1 MQRSPL
7 LYYHISGNIHSNTT
21 HLNKRLI
28 YLLVILAYTLPPTLL
43 YAQTLTGV
51 ILDARTNEP
60 LPSAN
65 IVIKDTY
72 TGTISNADGEFEL
85 KVNDLPFVMVVRYI
99 GYFSQEIQITQ
110 IDGAP
115 LTVRM
120 EPNVRTLGEVTV
132 TGGNPAVDIMR
143 EVIRRKQIWR
153 ASLESYSAQAY
164 TRQRLESE
172 SNIASISETL
182 SEVFWDKEK
191 GTREVIKSRR
201 QTANLGMEEN
211 LASAGFLPNFY
222 DDNLRVGG
230 FDMVGPTH
238 PDAFRYYSFELI
250 GLRSID
256 NLTVFDIKVS
266 PRRKLQPTFEGTI
279 AVVDSAYA
287 LLEIDL
293 KPNDALIFPPPI
305 QKYNLWFTQQFSNFG
320 GDYWLPIDVRIR
332 GELKFGIV
340 GLQFPEIGIQQ
351 LSRLTDYRVNIELPD
366 SLYGEGRQRRLRVD
380 TVSVKRDS
388 LFLKSPLVV
397 PLTNIEEKAYSDL
410 DSTKTLDE
418 AFRPKGFLAR
428 FIDEN
433 DDNNNNTRSI
443 GVGGQRGGNSTKK
456 FKGSVLPDGRF
467 TRVDG
472 LNVGATLKYPFSRR
486 LTVYGGGS
494 YSFSSEK
501 ADYLGGMR
509 FSHPKMRRFIHE
521 IRYDARTQT
530 RYQSITSGLFLSST
544 NMIIGT
550 ADYFDYF
557 RSEGVSFKTQ
567 YRKPRSQSRWEFLAR
582 NELHSSLEKVTD
594 YSLWKPSTIQR
605 PNPAISD
612 GWMRSVSVLYTHG
625 DDPIPFA
632 IVGQN
637 RVEVQIEL
645 SDSEVLASDYDFARV
660 HVAIDRRFPTFY
672 KRRFLPN
679 TLDVRVVGGTST
691 GDLPLQRFGI
701 IDASPGYYSPYGAL
715 KTLKDH
721 PYEGEHYMAM
731 HWEHNFR
738 TIPFEALGMMWFAK
752 KGWSILAYGSH
763 AKTYISSDRLSQL
776 RSRPDFML
784 SYNDGTHH
792 EIGVALNGI
801 FGLGRVNL
809 TKRLDKPGL
818 NLGAGVA
825 RYF

>member
-1 MQRSPL
+1 L
-7 LYYHISGNIHSNTT
+7 LHHTGCHTNLFYQN
-21 HLNKRLI
+21 LNKRLI
-28 YLLVILAYTLPPTLL
+28 KLLALLALLVPTSILH
-43 YAQTLTGV
+43 AQTLTGFV
-51 ILDARTNEP
+51 VDARNGEP

-85 KVNDLPFVMVVRYI
+85 KVKDIPFVLVIRYI
-99 GYFSQEIQITQ
+99 GYFSQEIQVTK
-110 IDGAP
+110 IDDTP
-115 LTVRM
+115 LTIRM
-120 EPNVRTLGEVTV
+120 EPNIRILGEVTV

-153 ASLESYSAQAY
+153 SNLESYTAQAY

-172 SNIASISETL
+172 SKIASISETL

-222 DDNLRVGG
+222 DDNLRIGG

-238 PDAFRYYSFELI
+238 PDAFRFYNFELI

-279 AVVDSAYA
+279 AVVDSAFA

-305 QKYNLWFTQQFSNFG
+305 QKFNLWFAQQFSNFG

-332 GELKFGIV
+332 GEIKFGII
-340 GLQFPEIGIQQ
+340 GLQFPEMGIQQ
-351 LSRLTDYRVNIELPD
+351 LSRLTDYQVNIVLPD

-388 LFLKSPLVV
+388 LFLRSPLVV
-397 PLTNIEEKAYSDL
+397 PLTNIEQKAYAEL
-410 DSTKTLDE
+410 DSTNTLDE

-428 FIDEN
+428 FINDDEN
-433 DDNNNNTRSI
+433 DNSRSMS
-443 GVGGQRGGNSTKK
+443 VGRQRSGGSRIN
-456 FKGSVLPDGRF
+456 FKGSLTPDGRF

-472 LNVGATLKYPFSRR
+472 LNLGASLRYPVSKRVS
-486 LTVYGGGS
+486 VYGGGG
-494 YSFSSEK
+494 YSFASEK
-501 ADYLGGMR
+501 TDYAGGIR
-509 FSHPKMRRFIHE
+509 FSHPNMRRFTHDV
-521 IRYDARTQT
+521 RYDARTQT
-530 RYQSITSGLFLSST
+530 RYQSLTSNFLFNST
-544 NMIIGT
+544 YMVRGSI
-550 ADYFDYF
+550 DYFDYY
-557 RSEGVSFKTQ
+557 RSDGISWKTR
-567 YRKPRSQSRWEFLAR
+567 YKKPRSRSNWEFTAR
-582 NELHSSLEKVTD
+582 NELHSSLDKVTD
-594 YSLWKPSTIQR
+594 YSILNSSTLQR
-605 PNPAISD
+605 PNPAIVE
-612 GWMRSVSVLYTHG
+612 GWMRSVSLMYVHG
-625 DDPIPFA
+625 DDLIPFA
-632 IVGQN
+632 IMGQN
-637 RVEVQIEL
+637 RVELLIEL
-645 SDSEVLASDYDFARV
+645 SDSDILASDYDFTRV

-679 TLDVRVVGGTST
+679 TLEVRLVAGTSI

-701 IDASPGYYSPYGAL
+701 VDVAPGYYKPYGAL

-721 PYEGEHYMAM
+721 PYEGEHYVAM

-763 AKTYISSDRLSQL
+763 TKTVIASDRLEIL
-776 RSRPDFML
+776 RNRPDYVL
-784 SYNDGTHH
+784 SYNHGSHH
-792 EIGVALNGI
+792 ELGVALNGI

-818 NLGAGVA
+818 TLGFGVA

>member
-1 MQRSPL
+1 ML
-7 LYYHISGNIHSNTT
+7 LKLLQCGLFITWATISIFVIMGLTEAHAQGF
-21 HLNKRLI
+21 
-28 YLLVILAYTLPPTLL
+28 LLKGSVVDAS
-43 YAQTLTGV
+43 TG
-51 ILDARTNEP
+51 EP
-60 LPSAN
+60 LPAAN
-65 IVIKDTY
+65 IIIKDSY
-72 TGTISNADGEFEL
+72 TGTISNLDGLFEL
-85 KVNDLPFVMVVRYI
+85 RVQQLPVTITIRYI
-99 GYFSQEIQITQ
+99 GYFSQELRVDTILDEPISIQ
-110 IDGAP
+110 
-115 LTVRM
+115 M
-120 EPNVRTLGEVTV
+120 KPNVRELGEVVV
-132 TGGNPAVDIMR
+132 TGGDPAVEIMR

-172 SNIASISETL
+172 SNIVSISETL

-191 GTREVIKSRR
+191 GPREVIKSRR

-256 NLTVFDIKVS
+256 NLTVFDINVS

-366 SLYGEGRQRRLRVD
+366 SLYGEGRQRRLRID

-397 PLTNIEEKAYSDL
+397 PLTNVEQNAYADL

-418 AFRPKGFLAR
+418 AFLPKGFLVR
-428 FIDEN
+428 FINVD
-433 DDNNNNTRSI
+433 DDNSPRSMR
-443 GVGGQRGGNSTKK
+443 VGGQREGNSTKK

-467 TRVDG
+467 TRVEG
-472 LNVGATLKYPFSRR
+472 LNVGATLRYPFSRR
-486 LTVYGGGS
+486 LVLYGGAG

-501 ADYLGGMR
+501 ADYLWGLR
-509 FSHPKMRRFIHE
+509 FSHPKMRRFTHE
-521 IRYDARTQT
+521 IRYDAKTQT
-530 RYQSITSGLFLSST
+530 RYQSITSGLFLNNM
-544 NMIIGT
+544 NMIVGT
-550 ADYFDYF
+550 VDYFDYF
-557 RSEGVSFKTQ
+557 RSEGTSIKIQ
-567 YRKPRSQSRWEFLAR
+567 YRKPRSRSRWEFLAR
-582 NELHSSLEKVTD
+582 NELHTSLEKVTD
-594 YSLWKPSTIQR
+594 YSIWKPSTIQR

-612 GWMRSVSVLYTHG
+612 GWMRSISISYASG
-625 DDPIPFA
+625 NEPIPFA

-637 RVEVQIEL
+637 RVEVQIEI
-645 SDSEVLASDYDFARV
+645 SDSDLMASDYDYARV
-660 HVAIDRRFPTFY
+660 HIAIDRRFPTFY

-691 GDLPLQRFGI
+691 GELPLQRFGI
-701 IDASPGYYSPYGAL
+701 IDASPGYYSPFGAL

-763 AKTYISSDRLSQL
+763 AKTYISSDRLSEL
-776 RSRPDFML
+776 RRRPDFAL
-784 SYNDGTHH
+784 SYNSGSHH
-792 EIGVALNGI
+792 EIGVSLNGI

-818 NLGAGVA
+818 NLGVGVA

>member
-1 MQRSPL
+1 MP
-7 LYYHISGNIHSNTT
+7 
-21 HLNKRLI
+21 
-28 YLLVILAYTLPPTLL
+28 ATLL
-43 YAQTLTGV
+43 SAQTLTDAQ
-51 ILDARTNEP
+51 ILNGIVVDARSGEP

-72 TGTISNADGEFEL
+72 TGTITNADGEFEL
-85 KVNDLPFVMVVRYI
+85 KVKNLPFVMVVRYI
-99 GYFSQEIQITQ
+99 GYFSQEIEITI
-110 IDGAP
+110 IDDSR

-120 EPNVRTLGEVTV
+120 EPNVRSLGEVTV

-153 ASLESYSAQAY
+153 GSLESYSAQAY

-182 SEVFWDKEK
+182 SEVFWDKQK
-191 GTREVIKSRR
+191 GPREVIKSRR

-238 PDAFRYYSFELI
+238 PDAFRYYNFELI

-266 PRRKLQPTFEGTI
+266 PRRRLQPTFEGTI

-351 LSRLTDYRVNIELPD
+351 LSRLTDYQVNIELPD
-366 SLYGEGRQRRLRVD
+366 SLYGEGRQRRLRID

-388 LFLKSPLVV
+388 LFLKSPIVV
-397 PLTNIEEKAYSDL
+397 PLTNVEEKAYADL

-428 FIDEN
+428 FID
-433 DDNNNNTRSI
+433 DDEDSNPRSVR
-443 GVGGQRGGNSTKK
+443 VGGQRGGNSSKK
-456 FKGSVLPDGRF
+456 FKGSLSPDIRF

-472 LNVGATLKYPFSRR
+472 LNLGASLSYPLSRR
-486 LTVYGGGS
+486 VSLLGGGG
-494 YSFSSEK
+494 YSFSSEM
-501 ADYLGGMR
+501 ADYTGGLR
-509 FSHPKMRRFIHE
+509 FSYAKARRFTNE
-521 IRYDARTQT
+521 FRYTARTQN
-530 RYQSITSGLFLSST
+530 RYQSITSSSVISSS
-544 NMIIGT
+544 NMIVGT

-557 RSEGVSFKTQ
+557 RSEGVTFSTR
-567 YRKPRSQSRWEFLAR
+567 YRKPRSQSTWEFLAR
-582 NELHSSLEKVTD
+582 NELHSSLDKVTD
-594 YSLWKPSTIQR
+594 YSLWRPSTIQR
-605 PNPAISD
+605 PNPAIAD
-612 GWMRSVSVLYTHG
+612 GWMRSVSIKYIRGEDL
-625 DDPIPFA
+625 IPFA

-637 RVEVQIEL
+637 RAEVQIEL
-645 SDSEVLASDYDFARV
+645 SDSDILASDYDFARV

-679 TLDVRVVGGTST
+679 TLDVRLVAGTSV

-701 IDASPGYYSPYGAL
+701 VDASPGFYTPYGSL
-715 KTLKDH
+715 KTMKDH

-752 KGWSILAYGSH
+752 KGWGILAYGSH
-763 AKTYISSDRLSQL
+763 AKTYISSERLSLL
-776 RSRPDFML
+776 RNRPDYVL
-784 SYNDGTHH
+784 SYNEGLHH

-801 FGLGRVNL
+801 FGLGRVNI
-809 TKRLDKPGL
+809 TKRIDKPGL
-818 NLGAGVA
+818 NLGFGFA

>member
-1 MQRSPL
+1 MKPSFLAILMLCL
-7 LYYHISGNIHSNTT
+7 LPSWVN
-21 HLNKRLI
+21 
-28 YLLVILAYTLPPTLL
+28 
-43 YAQTLTGV
+43 AQTLRGSV
-51 ILDARTNEP
+51 LDARTGEP

-72 TGTISNADGEFEL
+72 TGTISNADGDFEL
-85 KVNDLPFVMVVRYI
+85 NVRSLPIVLVVRYI
-99 GYFSQEIQITQ
+99 GYFSQEIPIQNIT
-110 IDGAP
+110 DTP
-115 LTVRM
+115 LTIRM
-120 EPNVRTLGEVTV
+120 EPNVRVLGEVTV

-153 ASLESYSAQAY
+153 GSLESYTAQAY
-164 TRQRLESE
+164 TRQRLESDT
-172 SNIASISETL
+172 NIASISETL

-201 QTANLGMEEN
+201 QTANLGMEQN
-211 LASAGFLPNFY
+211 FASAGFMPNFY
-222 DDNLRVGG
+222 DDNLEIGG

-238 PDAFRYYSFELI
+238 PDAFRFYNFELI

-256 NLTVFDIKVS
+256 NLTVFDIQVT

-293 KPNDALIFPPPI
+293 RPNDALIFPPPI
-305 QKYNLWFTQQFSNFG
+305 QKFNLWYTQQFSNFG

-332 GELKFGIV
+332 GEIKFGIV
-340 GLQFPEIGIQQ
+340 GLQFPEMGFQQ
-351 LSRLTDYRVNIELPD
+351 LSRLTDYQVNTVLPD

-397 PLTNIEEKAYSDL
+397 PLTQIEEKAYNEI

-418 AFRPKGFLAR
+418 VFRPKGFLAR
-428 FIDEN
+428 FID
-433 DDNNNNTRSI
+433 DDDDRNSGSI
-443 GVGGQRGGNSTKK
+443 TISGQRGNRPGRS
-456 FKGSVLPDGRF
+456 FRGSFAPDGRF

-472 LNVGATLKYPFSRR
+472 LNLAGTVSYPASKQLSVYAGA
-486 LTVYGGGS
+486 G

-501 ADYLGGMR
+501 MDYKGGLKFR
-509 FSHPKMRRFIHE
+509 PAKARRFTHQLS
-521 IRYDARTQT
+521 YDARTQT
-530 RYQSITSGLFLSST
+530 RYESITSSLYLGST
-544 NMIIGT
+544 NMFVGT
-550 ADYFDYF
+550 ADYFDYY
-557 RSEGVSFKTQ
+557 RAEGITWKTEYDQ
-567 YRKPRSQSRWEFLAR
+567 PRSDNNWSLIAR
-582 NELHSSLEKVTD
+582 NEQHRSLAKTTD
-594 YSLWKPSTIQR
+594 YSLLKPSMIQR
-605 PNPAISD
+605 PNPAIEE
-612 GWMRSVSVLYTHG
+612 GWMRSIALKYVNG
-625 DDPIPFA
+625 DDLVPFA
-632 IVGQN
+632 IIGQN
-637 RVEVQIEL
+637 RL
-645 SDSEVLASDYDFARV
+645 EVLLEIANSDLFGSDYDFTRV
-660 HVAIDRRFPTFY
+660 HVAIDRRYPTFY

-679 TLDVRVVGGTST
+679 TLDVRLVAGTST
-691 GDLPLQRFGI
+691 GDLPLQRFGVV
-701 IDASPGYYSPYGAL
+701 DASPGYYAPYGAL

-721 PYEGEHYMAM
+721 PYEGEHYMAL

-738 TIPFEALGMMWFAK
+738 TIPFEVLGMMWFAR

-763 AKTYISSDRLSQL
+763 GRTFISDDRLESIA
-776 RSRPDFML
+776 SREDYSL
-784 SYNDGTHH
+784 SYYDGVHH

-818 NLGAGVA
+818 NLGFGVA

>member
-1 MQRSPL
+1 L
-7 LYYHISGNIHSNTT
+7 I
-21 HLNKRLI
+21 KRLLS
-28 YLLVILAYTLPPTLL
+28 LLTLL
-43 YAQTLTGV
+43 FCLLPATFLNAQTLTGF
-51 ILDARTNEP
+51 IIDARTGEP

-85 KVNDLPFVMVVRYI
+85 KVKDVPFVMVIRYI
-99 GYFSQEIQITQ
+99 GYFSQEIQISK
-110 IDGAP
+110 IDETP
-115 LTVRM
+115 LTVRL
-120 EPNVRTLGEVTV
+120 EPNVRILGEVTV
-132 TGGNPAVDIMR
+132 TGGNPAIDIMR

-153 ASLESYSAQAY
+153 GSLESYSAQAY

-172 SNIASISETL
+172 SNIASITETL
-182 SEVFWDKEK
+182 SEVFWDKVK
-191 GTREVIKSRR
+191 GPREVIKSRR

-238 PDAFRYYSFELI
+238 PDAFRFYNFELI

-256 NLTVFDIKVS
+256 NLTVFDIKVT
-266 PRRKLQPTFEGTI
+266 PRRKLQPTFEGMI
-279 AVVDSAYA
+279 AVLDSAYA

-305 QKYNLWFTQQFSNFG
+305 QKYDLWFTQQFSNFG
-320 GDYWLPIDVRIR
+320 GDYWFPIDVRIR
-332 GELKFGIV
+332 GEIKFGIV

-397 PLTNIEEKAYSDL
+397 PLTNIEEKAYAEL
-410 DSTKTLDE
+410 DSTNTLDE

-428 FIDEN
+428 FIN
-433 DDNNNNTRSI
+433 DDDNSNNSRSV
-443 GVGGQRGGNSTKK
+443 GVGRQRGNSTKPG
-456 FKGSVLPDGRF
+456 FKGSFMPSGRF

-472 LNVGATLKYPFSRR
+472 LNLGGTLSYPFSRR
-486 LTVYGGGS
+486 FSAFGGGA
-494 YSFSSEK
+494 YSFSSEMI
-501 ADYLGGMR
+501 DYTGGVK
-509 FSHPKMRRFIHE
+509 FSHPKMSRFTHE
-521 IRYDARTQT
+521 ARYDARTQT
-530 RYQSITSGLFLSST
+530 RYQSITSDIIFSST
-544 NMIIGT
+544 YMIMGSV
-550 ADYFDYF
+550 DYFDYY
-557 RSEGVSFKTQ
+557 RSEGVSWKTR
-567 YRKPRSQSRWEFLAR
+567 YTKPRSQSSWEFMAI
-582 NELHSSLEKVTD
+582 NELHSSLDKVTD
-594 YSLWKPSTIQR
+594 FTIWKSSTIQR
-605 PNPAISD
+605 PNPAIVE
-612 GWMRSVSVLYTHG
+612 GWMRSVSLKYVHG
-625 DDPIPFA
+625 DDLIPFA
-632 IVGQN
+632 IMGQN
-637 RVEVQIEL
+637 RIEVQVEL
-645 SDSEVLASDYDFARV
+645 SDSDILASDYDFTRL
-660 HVAIDRRFPTFY
+660 HVAIDRRIPTFY

-679 TLDVRVVGGTST
+679 TLEVRLMAGTST

-701 IDASPGYYSPYGAL
+701 VDVAPGYYKPFGAI

-721 PYEGEHYMAM
+721 PYEGEHYMAL

-763 AKTYISSDRLSQL
+763 AKTYISSDRLEVL
-776 RSRPDFML
+776 RSRPDYIL
-784 SYNDGTHH
+784 SYYDGMHH

-818 NLGAGVA
+818 TLGYAVA